1 MLKKHSKF
9 FETLVLLLDCMTL
22 SCSWILAYYVRF
34 YILPNIPVS
43 KGIPPFITYLTL
55 LVIMLPLWYIVFKA
69 FGLYRPRRISS
80 KFAEVIDI
88 AKATSIA
95 IIILVSLTF
104 FVRQYEFSRLTFLYF
119 GVICVIALC
128 FERILFR
135 ELLRFIRKRGYN
147 LRHALIVGTGRLGL
161 DVTDRI
167 HKHPELGIKIRG
179 FLSEERAQ
187 IGNTLEG
194 FQVLDTFENIRSVV
208 SKQKIDMVLI
218 TLPLNAHER
227 LKRILDDIGDEMVS
241 IMVIPDLIEFATLAT
256 LRGSTGEFEGMPI
269 ISLRD
274 TPLYGWNIV
283 VKRVTD
289 FVLSI
294 TILLAISP
302 LMLVIS
308 FLVKATS
315 RGPVFYSQER
325 MGLDGKIFN
334 MLKYRTMEIEAEK
347 ETGPVWA
354 AKDDSRRTSIGTFL
368 RKTSLDELPQFFNVL
383 KGDMSVVGPRPERE
397 FFIQQF
403 RNKIPKYMLR
413 HKMKAGITGWA
424 QVNGWRGNTS
434 LEKRIEYDLYYIEN
448 WSLRFDIEIM
458 WLTIWRGLV
467 NKHAY

>member
-1 MLKKHSKF
+1 
-9 FETLVLLLDCMTL
+9 
-22 SCSWILAYYVRF
+22 
-34 YILPNIPVS
+34 
-43 KGIPPFITYLTL
+43 
-55 LVIMLPLWYIVFKA
+55 
-69 FGLYRPRRISS
+69 
-80 KFAEVIDI
+80 
-88 AKATSIA
+88 
-95 IIILVSLTF
+95 
-104 FVRQYEFSRLTFLYF
+104 
-119 GVICVIALC
+119 
-128 FERILFR
+128 
-135 ELLRFIRKRGYN
+135 
-147 LRHALIVGTGRLGL
+147 
-161 DVTDRI
+161 
-167 HKHPELGIKIRG
+167 
-179 FLSEERAQ
+179 
-187 IGNTLEG
+187 
-194 FQVLDTFENIRSVV
+194 
-208 SKQKIDMVLI
+208 MVLI

>member
-1 MLKKHSKF
+1 
-9 FETLVLLLDCMTL
+9 
-22 SCSWILAYYVRF
+22 
-34 YILPNIPVS
+34 
-43 KGIPPFITYLTL
+43 
-55 LVIMLPLWYIVFKA
+55 
-69 FGLYRPRRISS
+69 
-80 KFAEVIDI
+80 
-88 AKATSIA
+88 
-95 IIILVSLTF
+95 
-104 FVRQYEFSRLTFLYF
+104 
-119 GVICVIALC
+119 VIALC

-161 DVTDRI
+161 DITDRI

-179 FLSEERAQ
+179 FLSEERTQ
-187 IGNTLEG
+187 VGNTLEG

-208 SKQKIDMVLI
+208 SKQKTDMVLI

>member
-9 FETLVLLLDCMTL
+9 FETLVLLFDWVTL
-22 SCSWILAYYVRF
+22 SISWILAYLLRF
-34 YILPNIPVS
+34 YYLPVIPVS

-80 KFAEVIDI
+80 KIAEGMNI
-88 AKATSIA
+88 ATATSIA
-95 IIILVSLTF
+95 IVILVTLTF

-119 GVICVIALC
+119 WINCVIFLSI
-128 FERILFR
+128 ERILFR

-147 LRHALIVGTGRLGL
+147 LRHALIVGTGSLGQ
-161 DVTDRI
+161 DVTDKV
-167 HKHPELGIKIRG
+167 HGHPELGIKIRG
-179 FLSEERAQ
+179 FLSEDNSQ
-187 IGNTLEG
+187 IGNELKG
-194 FQVLDTFENIRSVV
+194 FKVLDTFENIRSVV
-208 SKQKIDMVLI
+208 MNQKIDMVLI
-218 TLPLNAHER
+218 TLPLSAHEK
-227 LKRILDDIGDEMVS
+227 LKDILNDIGDEMVS
-241 IMVIPDLIEFATLAT
+241 IMLIPDLLELAT
-256 LRGSTGEFEGMPI
+256 LRGGIGEFEGMPI

-294 TILLAISP
+294 TILLAVSP

-308 FLVKATS
+308 FLVKVTS

-325 MGLDGKIFN
+325 MGLDGKIFK
-334 MLKYRTMEIEAEK
+334 MLKFRTMEIQAEK

-354 AKDDSRRTSIGTFL
+354 AKNDSRRTSIGTFL

-383 KGDMSVVGPRPERE
+383 KGDMSIVGPRPERE

-403 RNKIPKYMLR
+403 RNKVPKYMLR

-424 QVNGWRGNTS
+424 QISGWRGNTS
-434 LEKRIEYDLYYIEN
+434 LEKRIECDLYYIEN
-448 WSLRFDIEIM
+448 WSLRLDLAIM

>member
-1 MLKKHSKF
+1 MLKKHSKS
-9 FETLVLLLDCMTL
+9 FETLVLFIDWIIL
-22 SCSWILAYYVRF
+22 SCSWMLAYYVRF
-34 YILPNIPVS
+34 YIPIIPVY
-43 KGIPPFITYLTL
+43 KGIPSFYMYITL
-55 LVIMLPLWYIVFKA
+55 LIIMLPLWYIVFQA

-80 KFAEVIDI
+80 KIAEVWDI
-88 AKATSIA
+88 VKATA
-95 IIILVSLTF
+95 VATLILVVLTY
-104 FVRQYEFSRLTFLYF
+104 FVRKYEFSRLTFLYF
-119 GVICVIALC
+119 GIICVVFLSI
-128 FERILFR
+128 ERILFR

-161 DVTDRI
+161 DVTDRV
-167 HKHPELGIKIRG
+167 HKHPELGIKIGG
-179 FLSEERAQ
+179 FLSEERTQ
-187 IGNTLEG
+187 VGNTLEG

-208 SKQKIDMVLI
+208 IDQKIDMVLI

-294 TILLAISP
+294 TILLAVSP

-308 FLVKATS
+308 FLVKVTS

-325 MGLDGKIFN
+325 MGLDGKIFS
-334 MLKYRTMEIEAEK
+334 MLKFRTMEIQAEK
-347 ETGPVWA
+347 ETGPVWT
-354 AKDDSRRTSIGTFL
+354 AKNDSRRTSIGTFL
-368 RKTSLDELPQFFNVL
+368 RKTSMDEFPQFFNVL
-383 KGDMSVVGPRPERE
+383 KGDMSIVGPRPERE

-403 RNKIPKYMLR
+403 KNKVPKYMLR

-424 QVNGWRGNTS
+424 QISGWRGNTS
-434 LEKRIEYDLYYIEN
+434 LEKRIECDLYYIEN
-448 WSLRFDIEIM
+448 WSLRLDLAIM

>member
-9 FETLVLLLDCMTL
+9 FETLVLLLDWITL
-22 SCSWILAYYVRF
+22 SCSWILAYLLRF
-34 YILPNIPVS
+34 YYLPVIPVS

-80 KFAEVIDI
+80 KIAEGMNI
-88 AKATSIA
+88 AAATSIA
-95 IIILVSLTF
+95 IVILVTLTF

-119 GVICVIALC
+119 WINCVIFLSI
-128 FERILFR
+128 ERILFR

-147 LRHALIVGTGRLGL
+147 LRHALIVGTGSLGQ
-161 DVTDRI
+161 DVTDRV
-167 HKHPELGIKIRG
+167 HGHPELGIKIRG
-179 FLSEERAQ
+179 FLSEDNSQ
-187 IGNTLEG
+187 IGNELKG
-194 FQVLDTFENIRSVV
+194 FKVLDTFENIRSVV
-208 SKQKIDMVLI
+208 MNQKIDMVLI
-218 TLPLNAHER
+218 TLPLSAHEK
-227 LKRILDDIGDEMVS
+227 LKDILNDIGDEMVS
-241 IMVIPDLIEFATLAT
+241 IMLIPDLLELAT
-256 LRGSTGEFEGMPI
+256 LRGGIGEFEGMPV

-294 TILLAISP
+294 TILLAVSP

-308 FLVKATS
+308 FLVKVTS
-315 RGPVFYSQER
+315 KGPVFYSQER
-325 MGLDGKIFN
+325 MGLDGKIFS
-334 MLKYRTMEIEAEK
+334 MLKFRTMEIQAEK

-354 AKDDSRRTSIGTFL
+354 AKNDSRRTSIGTFL
-368 RKTSLDELPQFFNVL
+368 RKTSMDELPQFFNVL
-383 KGDMSVVGPRPERE
+383 KGDMSIVGPRPERE

-403 RNKIPKYMLR
+403 RDKVPKYMLR

-424 QVNGWRGNTS
+424 QISGWRGNTS
-434 LEKRIEYDLYYIEN
+434 LEKRIECDLYYIEN
-448 WSLRFDIEIM
+448 WSLRLDLAIM

>member
-9 FETLVLLLDCMTL
+9 FETLVLLFDWVTL
-22 SCSWILAYYVRF
+22 SISWILAYLLRF
-34 YILPNIPVS
+34 YYLPVIPVS

-80 KFAEVIDI
+80 KIAEGMNI
-88 AKATSIA
+88 ATATSIA
-95 IIILVSLTF
+95 IVILVTLTF

-119 GVICVIALC
+119 WINCVIFLSI
-128 FERILFR
+128 ERILFR

-147 LRHALIVGTGRLGL
+147 LRHALIVGTGSLGQ
-161 DVTDRI
+161 DVTDRV
-167 HKHPELGIKIRG
+167 HGHPELGIKIRG
-179 FLSEERAQ
+179 FLSEDNSQ
-187 IGNTLEG
+187 IGNELKG
-194 FQVLDTFENIRSVV
+194 FKVLDTFENIRSVV
-208 SKQKIDMVLI
+208 MNQKIDMVLI
-218 TLPLNAHER
+218 TLPLSAHEK
-227 LKRILDDIGDEMVS
+227 LKDILNDIGDEMVS
-241 IMVIPDLIEFATLAT
+241 IMLIPDLLELAT
-256 LRGSTGEFEGMPI
+256 LRGGIGEFEGMPI

-294 TILLAISP
+294 TILLAVSP

-308 FLVKATS
+308 FLVKVTS

-325 MGLDGKIFN
+325 MGLDGKIFS
-334 MLKYRTMEIEAEK
+334 MLKFRTMEIQAEK

-354 AKDDSRRTSIGTFL
+354 AKNDSRRTSIGTFL
-368 RKTSLDELPQFFNVL
+368 RKTSMDELPQFFNVL
-383 KGDMSVVGPRPERE
+383 KGDMSIVGPRPERE

-403 RNKIPKYMLR
+403 RDKVPKYMLR

-424 QVNGWRGNTS
+424 QISGWRGNTS
-434 LEKRIEYDLYYIEN
+434 LEKRIECDLYYIEN
-448 WSLRFDIEIM
+448 WSLRLDLAIM